1 MSIISLTPTE
11 LDKIKATKKALGSGV
26 DGTVYAMDNKT
37 VYKFYHDTSDTVCL
51 IGPGIYDDEGVNI
64 KPWQELMT
72 DNRAVR
78 ENKKPINYI
87 DKEGV
92 ILSKKA
98 AITKAVEKQ
107 KYVKLTKLPQAPIM
121 VDHRL
126 VGCAYHRYHTI
137 WGIYALGLYPPS
149 VRKKVMRKLYV
160 KLRELYANNIY
171 PVTLAQKDKIHPFSR
186 QGSNV
191 LLGFGLEPQIIDLDG
206 ISAFYSDTFCK
217 AANEAYKTSL
227 SSFSLLALEVISGL
241 DIMDE
246 DIDVEYFVEELK
258 DKGIDPTLAKE
269 IVDEYGFKDEER
281 IIKLLK

>member
-51 IGPGIYDDEGVNI
+51 IGAGIYDDEGVNI

-87 DKEGV
+87 DKDGV

-98 AITKAVEKQ
+98 AIIKAAEKQ
-107 KYVKLTKLPQAPIM
+107 EYVKLTKLPQAPIM
-121 VDHRL
+121 IDHRL
-126 VGCAYHRYHTI
+126 VGCVYHRYHTI

-206 ISAFYSDTFCK
+206 ISAFYSDTFCE
-217 AANEAYKTSL
+217 AANEAYKKSL

>member
-1 MSIISLTPTE
+1 
-11 LDKIKATKKALGSGV
+11 
-26 DGTVYAMDNKT
+26 
-37 VYKFYHDTSDTVCL
+37 
-51 IGPGIYDDEGVNI
+51 
-64 KPWQELMT
+64 
-72 DNRAVR
+72 
-78 ENKKPINYI
+78 
-87 DKEGV
+87 
-92 ILSKKA
+92 
-98 AITKAVEKQ
+98 
-107 KYVKLTKLPQAPIM
+107 
-121 VDHRL
+121 
-126 VGCAYHRYHTI
+126 
-137 WGIYALGLYPPS
+137 
-149 VRKKVMRKLYV
+149 MRRLYV

-217 AANEAYKTSL
+217 AANEAYKQSL